1 MDELAKGL
9 FGNKLLQGAF
19 PMTQEDAYIHKEAD
33 EETDEQPH
41 TPVGNKDRPDAYR
54 RNFND
59 PDEGSPE
66 TEERE
71 EAGADEETPEESPE
85 ESPEATPAATPEAT
99 PETPETPM
107 TPEEATAEQTV
118 EATPDAETPTTPMPL
133 EESPSEESP
142 FEEPEV
148 TPATAEGTAEQT
160 IEATPEP
167 ETPVTPPSL
176 SPGTPEQEDARERG
190 RQAVAEAM
198 GRIGTNADDEGAT
211 ADADADDMADAAAA
225 EDMGEPATPMAE
237 TPMGETPEG
246 TAGGAGGGLPSD
258 GNTTIGNFLI
268 STIHAG
274 FTVAA
279 DRAFGAGRMTQDERI
294 AISSAISEALK
305 TFSRVLDEQHTEI
318 RDREMPSALAVLAH

>member
-19 PMTQEDAYIHKEAD
+19 PMTQEDAYIHKAN
-33 EETDEQPH
+33 EETDDEQAH
-41 TPVGNKDRPDAYR
+41 TPVGQKERPDAYR

-59 PDEGSPE
+59 PDEASPD
-66 TEERE
+66 
-71 EAGADEETPEESPE
+71 EAEEESPE
-85 ESPEATPAATPEAT
+85 ESPESPEATPEAT
-99 PETPETPM
+99 PEESPGTPM
-107 TPEEATAEQTV
+107 TPEA
-118 EATPDAETPTTPMPL
+118 
-133 EESPSEESP
+133 
-142 FEEPEV
+142 
-148 TPATAEGTAEQT
+148 TAEQT

-167 ETPVTPPSL
+167 ETPVTPPEMTPEGTPMTAEQTIEATPEPETPVTPPA
-176 SPGTPEQEDARERG
+176 PGTPEQDEAVTPEQDDARARG
-190 RQAVAEAM
+190 RQAFEDARARLNGGGDAAEAAEA
-198 GRIGTNADDEGAT
+198 ADDEE
-211 ADADADDMADAAAA
+211 ADAAAQN
-225 EDMGEPATPMAE
+225 MGTPGGETPGAE
-237 TPMGETPEG
+237 TPMGETPVPGTPAEG
-246 TAGGAGGGLPSD
+246 GDPRGGKPLPSD

-305 TFSRVLDEQHTEI
+305 TFSRVLDEQHSEL